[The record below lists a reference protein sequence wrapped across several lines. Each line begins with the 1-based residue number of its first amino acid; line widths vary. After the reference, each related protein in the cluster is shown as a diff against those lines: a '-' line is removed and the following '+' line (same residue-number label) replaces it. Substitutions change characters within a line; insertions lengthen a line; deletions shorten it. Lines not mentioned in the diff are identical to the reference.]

1 MFQENKEVTKILKKG
16 QEFENIYLLMNS
28 ILLIQI
34 NRLQYTLLLNIL
46 DKKTYD
52 EYRQTTQEEIK
63 KKLKQLFS
71 LKTLIDSAVYIFK
84 YKS

>member
-46 DKKTYD
+46 DRKTYD

-63 KKLKQLFS
+63 KS
-71 LKTLIDSAVYIFK
+71 
-84 YKS
+84 